1 MTSRLYV
8 DVHVLQTVPP
18 ANINR
23 DDNGDPKEAYFG
35 GVRRSRVSSQA
46 WKRATRKYFAEHNPT
61 GSGAVRTKQI
71 ASQLAKRLDDR
82 HRIGMEQAQRLA
94 NAVLQPLKIKPGRKA
109 GETAYL
115 LFFGYEQ
122 LDAIIDLVAEQIPEL
137 VELDDDTLAE
147 RLKDVGVQGRLNQ
160 GHPLDVAL
168 FGRMVADIPALNV
181 DAATQVAH
189 ALSTHSVELEMDY
202 YTAVD
207 DENEQNTGAGM
218 IGTIGFNSATLYRYA
233 TLGVHQLEKNLGD
246 AEATDDG
253 ARLFLDAFCR
263 SMPTGHINSYA
274 HRTRPSLVAVIVR
287 ADQPVNLVSAFE
299 KPVALRDGDTE
310 GIAEKSACR
319 LAAEH
324 ELAVRQ
330 WGDEPVFAG
339 ACHTFAPDSRAARS
353 VEQAFGPNHTFGDLL
368 DQLHRAL
375 RAQRENA

>member
-1 MTSRLYV
+1 MISRLYV

-71 ASQLAKRLDDR
+71 ASQLAKRLDER
-82 HRIGMEQAQRLA
+82 HKIGMEQAQRLA

-109 GETAYL
+109 DETAYL
-115 LFFGYEQ
+115 LFFGYDQ
-122 LDAIIDLVAEQIPEL
+122 LDAIIDLFAEQIPEL
-137 VELDDDTLAE
+137 VELDDDTLAK
-147 RLKDVGVQGRLNQ
+147 RLKDVDVQSKLNQ

-207 DENEQNTGAGM
+207 DENEENTGAGM

-253 ARLFLDAFCR
+253 ARLFLDAFSR

-299 KPVALRDGDTE
+299 KPVSLRDGDTE

-324 ELAVRQ
+324 ERAVRQ

-339 ACHTFAPDSRAARS
+339 VCHTFAPDSRAAHS
-353 VEQAFGPNHTFGDLL
+353 VEEAFGPNRTFGELL
-368 DQLHRAL
+368 DQVHRAL
-375 RAQRENA
+375 RAQRENV